1 MGRSMALEVGNVV
14 PDFSFDRMDGAD
26 ARLSDFKDP
35 VLIMIFL
42 RHLA

>member
-1 MGRSMALEVGNVV
+1 MGRRMALEVGDVV
-14 PDFSFDRMDGAD
+14 GDFSFVRMDGGNAL
-26 ARLSDFKDP
+26 LSDFKDP

>member
-1 MGRSMALEVGNVV
+1 MERSMALEVGDVV
-14 PDFSFDRMDGAD
+14 GDFSFVRMDGAD

-35 VLIMIFL
+35 VLILIFL